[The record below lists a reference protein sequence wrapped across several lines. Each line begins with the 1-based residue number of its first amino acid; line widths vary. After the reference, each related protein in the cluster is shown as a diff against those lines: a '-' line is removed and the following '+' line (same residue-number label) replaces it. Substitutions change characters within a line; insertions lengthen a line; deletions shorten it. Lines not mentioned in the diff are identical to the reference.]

1 MTTPDSALNALSA
14 SLTAVDSP
22 LAASLAEI
30 VADAIQELIEAELS
44 ALIGAEPNER
54 SMSRTNLCNGH
65 RDKLVS
71 TPAGDITVGI
81 PKLRKGSVGSIGHC
95 PRGRQRNARLLIEG
109 HVDGVADC

>member
-81 PKLRKGSVGSIGHC
+81 PETPQRVGGFYRSL
-95 PRGRQRNARLLIEG
+95 PARASAQRSS
-109 HVDGVADC
+109 AD